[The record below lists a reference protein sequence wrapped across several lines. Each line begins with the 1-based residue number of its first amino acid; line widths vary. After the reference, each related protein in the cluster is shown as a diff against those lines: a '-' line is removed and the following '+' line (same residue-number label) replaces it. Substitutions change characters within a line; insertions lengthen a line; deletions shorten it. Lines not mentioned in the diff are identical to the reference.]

1 MSHPVNLLIRTL
13 EASAGR
19 PKARSRE
26 RRAAD
31 IERTAATLHEL
42 MGALESRLSG
52 LRSCI
57 DKLDAALASGVFAHP
72 RSPAAINLARTET
85 TLHVLADRAA
95 TRGADRAQLAHGR
108 WDRQRTL
115 SRLTARQSISYSSS
129 RTGGRA

>member
-13 EASAGR
+13 QTSADR

-52 LRSCI
+52 LACCI
-57 DKLDAALASGVFAHP
+57 DELDAALASGVFAHP

-85 TLHVLADRAA
+85 TLHMLADKIAQRRAA
-95 TRGADRAQLAHGR
+95 LIER
-108 WDRQRTL
+108 
-115 SRLTARQSISYSSS
+115 S
-129 RTGGRA
+129 